1 MTEGRKA
8 QRKEQSL
15 WRWRDR
21 RKSLFTEGGVV
32 NRHHIKYMTDEVQMQ
47 GTGAG
52 FARSRGQRG
61 DNRLQTRQMQM
72 RDST

>member
-21 RKSLFTEGGVV
+21 RNCLFTEGGIE

-47 GTGAG
+47 GRGAG
-52 FARSRGQRG
+52 FAR
-61 DNRLQTRQMQM
+61 
-72 RDST
+72 